1 MVMIIVY
8 YILVPIVAYIIDVIV
23 GVLMPIVTLPVVFLL
38 SRIERNPQL
47 FRFRLD
53 MVIQGVL
60 GGLLNVYLIE
70 YIINKLDVNIGLWWL
85 IIVFAWLSYLKIVS
99 WSKSNPIS
107 YEVSLNISP
116 IIGYIVGFIFFL

>member
-1 MVMIIVY
+1 MVIIY

-99 WSKSNPIS
+99 WCKSNPIS

>member
-1 MVMIIVY
+1 MIIVY

-99 WSKSNPIS
+99 WCKSNPIS